1 MRISDRYI
9 AKQVLIGT
17 FTAVA
22 VLACVLM
29 LGNLFKKIEEL
40 LVDQN
45 APPEVVLRFALNVLP
60 LSLMYTIPWGFLS
73 AVLLVFGRL
82 SSDQEITAFRV
93 AGVSLT
99 RLSLPVFA
107 IGAALSMFCLW
118 LNVNIYPR
126 LKSSTQELLYEQ
138 AVRDPDSLLRPGIV
152 QGNFRDDGQAS
163 SRALIERK
171 DGGWVRGFHFYQ
183 IPEPGKG
190 DRIYIHA
197 ERAALAI
204 DHEKSQLRMK
214 LENAYFETRKQDGS
228 IEPICASKAE
238 PLLIDLK
245 DPKQRRKSRGAMSN
259 EEIRAAITAIPN
271 GRESD
276 TVKMRME
283 ITRRFSF
290 SFASLAFAFIA
301 VPLGLV
307 TRRRET
313 SGGLVLS
320 LMIAALYFVITTL
333 AEHSDT
339 AIGAN
344 LVMWSPNVICVI
356 FGLYLFRRARFK

>member
-1 MRISDRYI
+1 
-9 AKQVLIGT
+9 
-17 FTAVA
+17 
-22 VLACVLM
+22 
-29 LGNLFKKIEEL
+29 
-40 LVDQN
+40 
-45 APPEVVLRFALNVLP
+45 
-60 LSLMYTIPWGFLS
+60 
-73 AVLLVFGRL
+73 
-82 SSDQEITAFRV
+82 
-93 AGVSLT
+93 
-99 RLSLPVFA
+99 
-107 IGAALSMFCLW
+107 
-118 LNVNIYPR
+118 
-126 LKSSTQELLYEQ
+126 
-138 AVRDPDSLLRPGIV
+138 
-152 QGNFRDDGQAS
+152 
-163 SRALIERK
+163 
-171 DGGWVRGFHFYQ
+171 
-183 IPEPGKG
+183 
-190 DRIYIHA
+190 
-197 ERAALAI
+197 
-204 DHEKSQLRMK
+204 
-214 LENAYFETRKQDGS
+214 KQDDS

>member
-9 AKQVLIGT
+9 ARQVLIGT

-93 AGVSLT
+93 AGVSLA
-99 RLSLPVFA
+99 RLSAPVFV
-107 IGAALSMFCLW
+107 IGGALSAFCLW
-118 LNVNIYPR
+118 LNVNVYPR

-152 QGNFRDDGQAS
+152 QGNFRDDGTAS
-163 SRALIERK
+163 SRALIENK
-171 DGGWVRGFHFYQ
+171 AEGWVRGFHFYQ

-190 DRIYIHA
+190 ERVYIHA

-214 LENAYFETRKQDGS
+214 LENAYFETRKPNGA

-245 DPKQRRKSRGAMSN
+245 DPKQRRKSRSAMSN
-259 EEIRAAITAIPN
+259 QELLDAIAAAPQA
-271 GRESD
+271 RESD
-276 TVKMRME
+276 KIKMFSE
-283 ITRRFSF
+283 ITKRFSF
-290 SFASLAFAFIA
+290 SFASLAFAFVA

-307 TRRRET
+307 SRRRET

-333 AEHSDT
+333 AEHFDT
-339 AIGAN
+339 RLGAN
-344 LVMWSPNVICVI
+344 LVMWSPNVICVVL
-356 FGLYLFRRARFK
+356 GLYLFRRARYK

>member
-9 AKQVLIGT
+9 ARQVLIGT

-22 VLACVLM
+22 VLACILM

-82 SSDQEITAFRV
+82 SSDQEVTAFRV

-118 LNVNIYPR
+118 LNVNVYPR

-138 AVRDPDSLLRPGIV
+138 AVRDPESLLRPGIV
-152 QGNFRDDGQAS
+152 QGNFRDNGQAS
-163 SRALIERK
+163 SRALIERREE
-171 DGGWVRGFHFYQ
+171 GWVRGFHFYQ

-190 DRIYIHA
+190 DRVYIHA
-197 ERAALAI
+197 ERAALAV

-214 LENAYFETRKQDGS
+214 LENAYFETRKQDGT
-228 IEPICASKAE
+228 IEPICAGSAE

-245 DPKQRRKSRGAMSN
+245 DPKQRRKSRSSMSN
-259 EEIRAAITAIPN
+259 QEILDAIAAMPNAREADTIKLRA
-271 GRESD
+271 
-276 TVKMRME
+276 E
-283 ITRRFSF
+283 ITKRYSF
-290 SFASLAFAFIA
+290 SCASLAFAFIA

-307 TRRRET
+307 KRRRET

-320 LMIAALYFVITTL
+320 LMIAALYFVITTM
-333 AEHSDT
+333 AEHFET
-339 AIGAN
+339 TLGAN
-344 LVMWSPNVICVI
+344 LVMWSPNIICVML
-356 FGLYLFRRARFK
+356 GLYLFRRARFK

>member
-1 MRISDRYI
+1 
-9 AKQVLIGT
+9 
-17 FTAVA
+17 
-22 VLACVLM
+22 
-29 LGNLFKKIEEL
+29 
-40 LVDQN
+40 
-45 APPEVVLRFALNVLP
+45 
-60 LSLMYTIPWGFLS
+60 
-73 AVLLVFGRL
+73 
-82 SSDQEITAFRV
+82 V
-93 AGVSLT
+93 AGVSLS

-152 QGNFRDDGQAS
+152 QGNFRDDGQAT

-190 DRIYIHA
+190 DRVYIHA
-197 ERAALAI
+197 ERAALTV

-214 LENAYFETRKQDGS
+214 LENAYFETRKQDGT

-259 EEIRAAITAIPN
+259 EEIRAAISAMPN
-271 GRESD
+271 ARKSD
-276 TVKMRME
+276 TVKMRTE
-283 ITRRFSF
+283 ITKRFSF

-307 TRRRET
+307 SRRRET

-320 LMIAALYFVITTL
+320 LMIAAFYFVITTL
-333 AEHSDT
+333 AEHFDSVM
-339 AIGAN
+339 GAN

-356 FGLYLFRRARFK
+356 LGLYLFRRARFK